1 MQRTITIPLN
11 CFEEYGI
18 KRGDEVIY
26 DRDVEAA
33 PGELA
38 VICHEQSKFFGIY
51 EGRDERGNH
60 ILRYLDG
67 ERIHIDPRMGWTR
80 VGRVQGIEH
89 KQSGAADNPA
99 AVGI

>member
-1 MQRTITIPLN
+1 MQRTITIPLD

-18 KRGDEVIY
+18 KRGDKVIY
-26 DRDVEAA
+26 DRDVEAV

-51 EGRDERGNH
+51 EGRDERENH
-60 ILRYLDG
+60 ILRYLTG
-67 ERIHIDPRMGWTR
+67 ERVHIDPRMGWTR